1 MAIISQELINE
12 IKAKNDIVDVIGSY
26 IDVNE
31 KNKALCPFH
40 DDHNASLSIH
50 PEKQIFKCFSCGESG
65 NVVSFVQKY
74 NGVSF
79 VDALKILVNLFEVA
93 IPILNSLIMSLLIL
107 LSDKYFKASFPSLD
121 IKLFLKYFRTVSV
134 VVHVPCPLHW
144 AEVS

>member
-1 MAIISQELINE
+1 MAVISQELINE

-79 VDALKILVNLFEVA
+79 VDALKILADRAGIKLDVSTPKKSSTKFDKYYEINETVL
-93 IPILNSLIMSLLIL
+93 
-107 LSDKYFKASFPSLD
+107 KYFKNNLMSSEGKDA
-121 IKLFLKYFRTVSV
+121 
-134 VVHVPCPLHW
+134 
-144 AEVS
+144 